1 MCPVWRQKGLLVQK
15 ATGDKKELKETM
27 ESQDKKEREVAQET
41 LVSKVQSVSP
51 VSKENQV

>member
-1 MCPVWRQKGLLVQK
+1 MILTNVFSSELDDGR
-15 ATGDKKELKETM
+15 ELKETM

-51 VSKENQV
+51 VSK